1 MSDKELNMLEELLNK
16 VTEENYE
23 KYCKFVGRFPAL
35 VSGEVLSYLR
45 GVNYFTAP
53 SSFKFHGD
61 WIGGNFDHS
70 MKVTEF
76 LLEYTAEEGL
86 KWEREESPYIIGL
99 FHDMCKCD
107 QRGFKLKNDEVKII
121 SLNPI
126 DNRHSEKSIEL
137 IEDHIIKMTV
147 EEKLCVYYH
156 MGEYG
161 GDYDYQVLMA
171 KMMENNPNIGFV
183 QKADT
188 VAAKMGI

>member
-1 MSDKELNMLEELLNK
+1 MLDESLTK
-16 VTEENYE
+16 VTEENIE
-23 KYCKFVGRFPAL
+23 KYRHLVGRFPAL
-35 VSGEVLSYLR
+35 VSDEVISYLR
-45 GVNYFTAP
+45 EINYFTAP
-53 SSFKFHGD
+53 SSFKIHGA

-70 MKVTEF
+70 VKVTE
-76 LLEYTAEEGL
+76 LLLAYTAEEKL
-86 KWEREESPYIIGL
+86 KWDREESPYIIGL

-107 QRGFKLKNDEVKII
+107 ERGFKEKNGKVKVI
-121 SLNPI
+121 SLEAV

-171 KMMENNPNIGFV
+171 KMMEKNPNIGFV

-188 VAAKMGI
+188 VAAKMGV